1 MSDYRTPLDDIRLT
15 LDAITNI
22 SSICDLPGYE
32 HVDPETI
39 DGMLD
44 ELGRFVAEVIGPVDR
59 VGDQEGCS
67 VEDGVVTMP
76 EEFQS
81 AWDQFVEAGW
91 SSISQDPDYG
101 GGGFPGAIQTVMTE
115 MLGAASRS
123 WSMGP
128 MLTVGA
134 IDAIHSFGTEELKE
148 TYLPKMV
155 ANQWS
160 GTMNLTEPQAGS
172 DVGALT
178 SKAVPQEDGSWRIF
192 GTKIFITYG
201 EHELAEN
208 IIQLVLAR
216 TPDSPPGTKGISLFI
231 VPKYIVNDD
240 GSLGDRNDYKC
251 LSVEHKLGLH
261 ASPTCVLSYGESGE
275 GAIGYLLGEEH
286 QGMRCM
292 FKMMNNAR
300 LGVGVEGLAVA
311 ERALQLASDYAQDR
325 RQGRAVGSPAGEQS
339 LIIDHADVRRML
351 LTMRAYTDAMR
362 AVLYLNA
369 AYLDIANQ
377 HSDTDTAQDAS
388 DRAELLT
395 PISKGWCTDLG
406 CEMTSLG
413 IQVHGGYGYIEETG
427 AAQHFRDAR
436 ISPIYE
442 GTNGIQAIDL
452 VGRKVPMKNGAVI
465 KELLNEIQQF
475 SQGLDG
481 SSEEFVSIKKNLEE
495 ALVATEEATDWIFAR
510 GAENPNDVMA
520 GATPYLKMLG
530 QLVGGWLL
538 ARQAVF
544 AEEQVKNGSDKFDTE
559 YLNSKIVTARFYAEQ
574 LLPISGSQLNAVTAG
589 SSDLYAMQA
598 EGFSV

>member
-231 VPKYIVNDD
+231 VPKYIVNED

-362 AVLYLNA
+362 GVLYLTS
-369 AYLDIANQ
+369 AYLDIANR
-377 HSDTDTAQDAS
+377 HSDADTAQDAS

-395 PISKGWCTDLG
+395 PISKGWCTDVG

-495 ALVATEEATDWIFAR
+495 ALVATEEATDWIFVR

-559 YLNSKIVTARFYAEQ
+559 YLNSKIITARFYAEQ
-574 LLPISGSQLNAVTAG
+574 LLPIAGSQLNAVTAG
-589 SSDLYAMQA
+589 SSDLYAVQA

>member
-231 VPKYIVNDD
+231 VPKYIVNED

-362 AVLYLNA
+362 GVLYLTS
-369 AYLDIANQ
+369 AYLDIANR
-377 HSDTDTAQDAS
+377 HSDADTAQDAS

-395 PISKGWCTDLG
+395 PISKGWCTDVG

-559 YLNSKIVTARFYAEQ
+559 YLNSKIITARFYAEQ
-574 LLPISGSQLNAVTAG
+574 LLPIAGSQLNAVTAG
-589 SSDLYAMQA
+589 SSDLYAVQA

>member
-231 VPKYIVNDD
+231 VPKYIVNED

-275 GAIGYLLGEEH
+275 GAVGYLLGEEH

-495 ALVATEEATDWIFAR
+495 ALVATEEATGWIFAR

>member
-22 SSICDLPGYE
+22 SSICALPGYE

-231 VPKYIVNDD
+231 VPKYIVNED

-275 GAIGYLLGEEH
+275 GAVGYLLGEEH

-574 LLPISGSQLNAVTAG
+574 LLPIAGSQLNAVTAG

>member
-231 VPKYIVNDD
+231 VPKYIVNED

-275 GAIGYLLGEEH
+275 GAVGYLLGEEH

-325 RQGRAVGSPAGEQS
+325 RQGRAIGAPAGEQS

-495 ALVATEEATDWIFAR
+495 ALVATEEATGWIFAR

>member
-495 ALVATEEATDWIFAR
+495 ALVATEEATAWIFAR

-574 LLPISGSQLNAVTAG
+574 LLPIAGSQLNAVTAG

>member
-1 MSDYRTPLDDIRLT
+1 
-15 LDAITNI
+15 
-22 SSICDLPGYE
+22 
-32 HVDPETI
+32 
-39 DGMLD
+39 
-44 ELGRFVAEVIGPVDR
+44 
-59 VGDQEGCS
+59 
-67 VEDGVVTMP
+67 
-76 EEFQS
+76 
-81 AWDQFVEAGW
+81 
-91 SSISQDPDYG
+91 
-101 GGGFPGAIQTVMTE
+101 
-115 MLGAASRS
+115 
-123 WSMGP
+123 
-128 MLTVGA
+128 
-134 IDAIHSFGTEELKE
+134 
-148 TYLPKMV
+148 
-155 ANQWS
+155 
-160 GTMNLTEPQAGS
+160 MNE
-172 DVGALT
+172 
-178 SKAVPQEDGSWRIF
+178 
-192 GTKIFITYG
+192 
-201 EHELAEN
+201 
-208 IIQLVLAR
+208 
-216 TPDSPPGTKGISLFI
+216 
-231 VPKYIVNDD
+231 D

-311 ERALQLASDYAQDR
+311 ERALQLASEYAQER

-362 AVLYLNA
+362 GVLYLNA
-369 AYLDIANQ
+369 AYLDIANR
-377 HSDTDTAQDAS
+377 HSDADTAQNAS

-395 PISKGWCTDLG
+395 PISKGWCTDIG

-465 KELLNEIQQF
+465 KELLDEIQQF

-481 SSEEFVSIKKNLEE
+481 YSEEFISIKKNLEE
-495 ALVATEEATDWIFAR
+495 ALTVTEEATDWIFAR

-544 AEEQVKNGSDKFDTE
+544 AKEQTKNGNGKFDAE

-574 LLPISGSQLNAVTAG
+574 LLPIAGSQLNAVTAG

>member
-231 VPKYIVNDD
+231 VPKYIVNED

-275 GAIGYLLGEEH
+275 GAVGYLLGEEH

>member
-15 LDAITNI
+15 LDAITDI
-22 SSICDLPGYE
+22 PSICDLPGYE
-32 HVDPETI
+32 HADPETI

-76 EEFQS
+76 KEFHE

-115 MLGAASRS
+115 MIGAVSRS

-155 ANQWS
+155 SNQWS

-178 SKAVPQEDGSWRIF
+178 SKAVPQEDGTWRIF

-231 VPKYIVNDD
+231 VPKYIVNED

-362 AVLYLNA
+362 GVLYLNA
-369 AYLDIANQ
+369 AYLDIANR
-377 HSDTDTAQDAS
+377 HSDADAAQDAS

-395 PISKGWCTDLG
+395 PISKGWCTDVG
-406 CEMTSLG
+406 CEMTSIG

-574 LLPISGSQLNAVTAG
+574 LLPIAGSQLNAVTAG

>member
-1 MSDYRTPLDDIRLT
+1 
-15 LDAITNI
+15 
-22 SSICDLPGYE
+22 
-32 HVDPETI
+32 
-39 DGMLD
+39 
-44 ELGRFVAEVIGPVDR
+44 
-59 VGDQEGCS
+59 Q
-67 VEDGVVTMP
+67 
-76 EEFQS
+76 
-81 AWDQFVEAGW
+81 
-91 SSISQDPDYG
+91 
-101 GGGFPGAIQTVMTE
+101 
-115 MLGAASRS
+115 
-123 WSMGP
+123 
-128 MLTVGA
+128 
-134 IDAIHSFGTEELKE
+134 K
-148 TYLPKMV
+148 
-155 ANQWS
+155 
-160 GTMNLTEPQAGS
+160 
-172 DVGALT
+172 
-178 SKAVPQEDGSWRIF
+178 
-192 GTKIFITYG
+192 
-201 EHELAEN
+201 
-208 IIQLVLAR
+208 IQLVLAR

-231 VPKYIVNDD
+231 VPKYIVNED

-362 AVLYLNA
+362 GVLYLNA
-369 AYLDIANQ
+369 AYLDIANR
-377 HSDTDTAQDAS
+377 HSDADAAQDAS

-395 PISKGWCTDLG
+395 PISKGWCTDVG

-452 VGRKVPMKNGAVI
+452 VGRKIPMKNGAVI

-495 ALVATEEATDWIFAR
+495 ALVATEEATDWIFVR

-544 AEEQVKNGSDKFDTE
+544 AEEQVKNGSDKFDAE

-574 LLPISGSQLNAVTAG
+574 LLPIAGSQLNAVTAG

>member
-178 SKAVPQEDGSWRIF
+178 TKAIPQEDGSWRIF

-231 VPKYIVNDD
+231 VPKYIVNED

-275 GAIGYLLGEEH
+275 GAVGYLLGEEH

-495 ALVATEEATDWIFAR
+495 ALVATEEATGWIFAR

>member
-231 VPKYIVNDD
+231 VPKYIVNED

-574 LLPISGSQLNAVTAG
+574 LLPIAGSQLNAVTAG

>member
-15 LDAITNI
+15 LDAITDI
-22 SSICDLPGYE
+22 PSICDLPGYE
-32 HVDPETI
+32 HADPETI

-76 EEFQS
+76 KEFHE

-115 MLGAASRS
+115 MIGAASRS

-155 ANQWS
+155 SNQWS

-178 SKAVPQEDGSWRIF
+178 SKAVPQEDGTWRIF

-231 VPKYIVNDD
+231 VPKYIVNED

-362 AVLYLNA
+362 GALYLNA
-369 AYLDIANQ
+369 AYLDIANR
-377 HSDTDTAQDAS
+377 HADADAAQDAS

-395 PISKGWCTDLG
+395 PISKGWCTDVG

-574 LLPISGSQLNAVTAG
+574 LLPIAGSQLNAVTAG